1 MLDKFGIDAI
11 PVFKNGEFAYPPEDC
26 GGISRFYYLLEILE
40 DKKQLK
46 YAETNT

>member
-11 PVFKNGEFAYPPEDC
+11 PVFKNGKFAHPPENSD
-26 GGISRFYYLLEILE
+26 GISHFYNQLEILK